1 MDPSPAKRRK
11 TSPST
16 AVAANASN
24 TTFRPVSQDGEQTT
38 PSRASFMSPTKASL
52 ARFNPSLLPRPKVA
66 AAGAPRLGQ
75 TPFEQQ
81 PSRIARKGRT
91 GNGSARRSQ
100 PTTPTREL
108 GGLEKTEATTTNA
121 RAATASPGRTTRSL
135 GGGMFGAPRRRSH
148 TPGRASLVV
157 KAISANPEVNVV
169 ASPPEATDTAQDIVD
184 GQLEQELQDGAAR
197 RLGRVANAEEA
208 MDNSDKADPEE
219 PELPPT
225 PTELGLEPQ
234 PERPKGLLFSSPS
247 RRARKK
253 KGTSVKS
260 SPLKPRDPPPEK
272 PPESVPIAPMKA
284 APLQQTKMP
293 DVDEELT
300 SKQKE
305 RDKLSRQL
313 QSLRADVAR
322 LEGEVARTQET
333 AHVDPRSQVEV
344 DELLS
349 ILTTTNPS
357 HREIRPKHQQPPL
370 SHRLSLFL
378 PFSKQPL
385 LAPSKAPVSNSPL
398 PSHHPVPL
406 PDPLPHLRLFTPL
419 TITSTNVLLPSTAP
433 NAPLLQRHDIT
444 LTSPHD
450 LLIMRLSLTA
460 NATTETVENLN
471 VISLSPWAIPE
482 LEPWIRKRALDGD
495 ISSIGWATAR
505 YWDVAQLRA
514 ICWEQCERE
523 HEELLAHK
531 GTQAR
536 PPTNRKTPALL
547 KRRGRPRNADKTQVV
562 KDHTDDDATDD
573 DMMPEQSI
581 SRHDLLTH
589 LGRSSFLFQHDG
601 ISLLIS
607 WRLDLDWT
615 GEVQSHMAAQAAF
628 PERWARAD
636 DRNSLAKVG
645 QVFQQ
650 LVRVKGVF
658 GAVAVI
664 VRLLFR
670 E

>member
-344 DELLS
+344 DELLYGSLYTLLTFPGLVLTCFAQVYSDHHKSLAQRDSSQASTASAIPPSFALPSLFQAASSGS
-349 ILTTTNPS
+349 IQSPCVKLTLTLSPPRTTTRS
-357 HREIRPKHQQPPL
+357 STSSPPL
-370 SHRLSLFL
+370 HAAHYHFDQRSSAVHSAKCSLAPTPRHHTHIPSRSVDHEIIPYSKRDHRNRRESQRD
-378 PFSKQPL
+378 QPL
-385 LAPSKAPVSNSPL
+385 AVGYS
-398 PSHHPVPL
+398 
-406 PDPLPHLRLFTPL
+406 R
-419 TITSTNVLLPSTAP
+419 I
-433 NAPLLQRHDIT
+433 
-444 LTSPHD
+444 
-450 LLIMRLSLTA
+450 
-460 NATTETVENLN
+460 
-471 VISLSPWAIPE
+471 
-482 LEPWIRKRALDGD
+482 RALDTQT
-495 ISSIGWATAR
+495 SS
-505 YWDVAQLRA
+505 
-514 ICWEQCERE
+514 
-523 HEELLAHK
+523 
-531 GTQAR
+531 
-536 PPTNRKTPALL
+536 
-547 KRRGRPRNADKTQVV
+547 GR
-562 KDHTDDDATDD
+562 
-573 DMMPEQSI
+573 
-581 SRHDLLTH
+581 
-589 LGRSSFLFQHDG
+589 
-601 ISLLIS
+601 
-607 WRLDLDWT
+607 
-615 GEVQSHMAAQAAF
+615 
-628 PERWARAD
+628 
-636 DRNSLAKVG
+636 
-645 QVFQQ
+645 
-650 LVRVKGVF
+650 
-658 GAVAVI
+658 
-664 VRLLFR
+664 
-670 E
+670 